1 MTKSELI
8 SAIKAEYP
16 TLKVMANTL
25 IYGDVHAYC
34 VWYNPGFNRFSFEA
48 SVRELE
54 WSLNYCLPTEENYDY
69 KYSYC
74 EGLGKIILSIEGR
87 RV

>member
-16 TLKVMANTL
+16 TLRAMTKTLMYGNVSAN
-25 IYGDVHAYC
+25 C
-34 VWYNPGFNRFSFEA
+34 VWYNPGFNRVKFETPI
-48 SVRELE
+48 ETLE
-54 WSLNYCLPTEENYDY
+54 WELNYSLPTEENYDY

-74 EGLGKIILSIEGR
+74 EGLGNIILSIEGR